1 MPPFGAVFVLSS
13 KNKIAVFDTSGLDGQ
28 FEDISDF
35 NNKSLLYCM
44 GNCATII
51 ARDFK
56 RVCNKLKSA
65 CKGTQRTSYQGNRIM
80 PNLSIRMNRS
90 KNRKYV
96 VSL

>member
-1 MPPFGAVFVLSS
+1 
-13 KNKIAVFDTSGLDGQ
+13 
-28 FEDISDF
+28 
-35 NNKSLLYCM
+35 M

-65 CKGTQRTSYQGNRIM
+65 CKGTQRTSYQGKRIM